1 VTYLD
6 QKYAQIMAK
15 SIGDPL
21 LITDAVGNSK
31 LRMDEAYRLYQTLYK
46 ELGDTAEC
54 LAQILPMMMSPTE
67 ARQLVSKTTYDERLK
82 LNRVKLKLG
91 VTLRPM
97 YGAFNGYYCLDLKKD
112 LHRICF
118 SRLLEQ
124 SQTSN
129 AKRASQ
135 SIIGHGRVGDLSQHG
150 NWTSF
155 RNEHLDGKP
164 IIIIVSDFNPIPHKG
179 ILEFDFSD
187 ISRPDGTELKMTD
200 KRLCKILNNICLLNS
215 DDTINALNQLDVWRH
230 RTNLKSIDGSLFMPI
245 YQFPVEKALEYG
257 FAADKFYDNLV
268 NRMIETRIGERKE
281 DLKIVYMGKEDENL
295 SIAESSN
302 DDDQS
307 SVNKMDMGDDHSQAS
322 SIDDDNT
329 DVNKEDNISIEPSEE
344 SSSNRKLML
353 RQLRIRELKD
363 RMSQLL
369 NQTTGISIHAKASRF
384 VEVIEE
390 SFQQLWILTRH
401 LAFILKQFKSL
412 FSDCSKTKSFGS
424 YQVDIIVY
432 LFPRIID
439 IHNFE
444 LIFELL
450 NAYDCACVINRIGF
464 LYIFNPLKPEITIEL
479 DMSRR
484 EDRVI
489 AKMIVYLSVDEPGLN
504 LTYKRF
510 QWKRDID
517 PIPGWDVTEP
527 WMTEDGMPKHGKF
540 AFTYYSGEGKN
551 LSGCIPNVRLR
562 KAFTVL
568 TLVNENEI
576 INEDDLLPEDYICS
590 AEKHFEYH
598 RTTWDEFLVPGCGDA
613 PKRKTVPM
621 IV

>member
-1 VTYLD
+1 
-6 QKYAQIMAK
+6 MAK
-15 SIGDPL
+15 SIGDLL

-67 ARQLVSKTTYDERLK
+67 ARQLVSKTTHDERLK
-82 LNRVKLKLG
+82 LNRVKAKLG

-97 YGAFNGYYCLDLKKD
+97 YGAFNGYYCLDLKKE

-129 AKRASQ
+129 ASRAAQ
-135 SIIGHGRVGDLSQHG
+135 SIVGHGRVGDLSQHG

-155 RNEHLDGKP
+155 RNEHLNGKP
-164 IIIIVSDFNPIPHKG
+164 IIIVVSDFNPIPHKG

-200 KRLCKILNNICLLNS
+200 KRLCKVLSNICLLDS
-215 DDTINALNQLDVWRH
+215 EKTTDALNQMDIWRH
-230 RTNLKSIDGSLFMPI
+230 RANLKSKDGSIFMPI
-245 YQFPVEKALEYG
+245 YEFPLQKALEYG
-257 FAADKFYDNLV
+257 FAADKFYDSLL
-268 NRMIETRIGERKE
+268 NRVIENRIGERKE
-281 DLKIVYMGKEDENL
+281 DLKIVYMGKDDEDL

-307 SVNKMDMGDDHSQAS
+307 SVNRIDMDDHSQNS
-322 SIDDDNT
+322 VDDITCDKDDN
-329 DVNKEDNISIEPSEE
+329 VSLAPSED
-344 SSSNRKLML
+344 SSTVAATEGSNRKLAL

-401 LAFILKQFKSL
+401 LAFIIKQFQSL
-412 FSDCSKTKSFGS
+412 FGDCSKTKSFGS

-432 LFPRIID
+432 LFPRLVD

-450 NAYDCACVINRIGF
+450 SAYDCACVINRIGI

-484 EDRVI
+484 EDRVV
-489 AKMIVYLSVDEPGLN
+489 AKMIVFLSVDEPGLN

-562 KAFTVL
+562 KVFTVL

-576 INEDDLLPEDYICS
+576 IHEDDILPEDYVCS
-590 AEKHFEYH
+590 AEKHFEHH